1 MDELLDNR
9 MLIQRLVVVLRGE
22 IARCIDPRYTGPR
35 CESSWIQDFEYCK
48 ELSEAMSFRGQVRER
63 QGKMAER
70 SKALESGYLPI
81 QSERARVRISFLSNR
96 FDFFHFLRRS

>member
-9 MLIQRLVVVLRGE
+9 MLVQRLVVVLRGE
-22 IARCIDPRYTGPR
+22 IAWCIDPRYTGPR
-35 CESSWIQDFEYCK
+35 CESSWIQDFEFCK
-48 ELSEAMSFRGQVRER
+48 SETMSSRGQVVRR

-96 FDFFHFLRRS
+96 FDFLIRRCGGIM